1 MQKHFLGTLILAVLA
16 TVTLSARETWN
27 FNSDWCLSVGDTTAS
42 AVSFDDSKWQ
52 RVTLPHAWN
61 EDEAFKV
68 LIDDLSDTIVWYRKH
83 FALTGVAGHR
93 YFLEVEGVR
102 QAGIFYVNGK
112 KVGMHENGITAF
124 GLDITDFVQEGA
136 NVIAVRTDNAWDY
149 REKETNAKFQWN
161 DHNFNANYG
170 GMPKNVWLHRTGEVY
185 QTLPLYR
192 NLGTIG
198 TYVYAKDF
206 DIAGRAATIHA
217 ESEVRNGLQRSVAVA
232 YRVTVIDKDGKAV
245 NQWQSEA
252 VTIGAGK
259 TALVGAEARCTDLH
273 FWSWGY
279 GYLYDV
285 RTELVVDSEV
295 VDAVVTR
302 TGFRKTAF
310 GEGKIW
316 LNDRV
321 LMMHGYAQRTSNEW
335 PGVGMSVPAW
345 LSDYSNDLMV
355 QSGGN
360 LVRWMHT
367 CPWKQDVESCDRVG
381 LIQAMPAGDAEKD
394 REGKQWHQ
402 RVEAMRDAI
411 IYNRNNPSIL
421 FYESGNAGISEKHM
435 LAMKALRDKYDP
447 YGGRA
452 IGCREMLAIDCAE
465 YGGEMLYIN
474 KSKKHPMWQM
484 EYCRD
489 EGLRLYWDEYSYPYH
504 QEGAGPLYRGKPA
517 KEYNRNQDQFAVEL
531 VRRWY
536 DYWLERPGRGKR
548 VNSGGTKIIFSD
560 TNTHCRGEE
569 NYRRS
574 GVTDAMRIAK
584 DGFWAHQ
591 VMWDGWV
598 TPEQDHTYI
607 VGHWNYA
614 DTVKKPVYVVSS
626 GEDVELRLNGKKLDI
641 TPRRDYQ
648 FLFTFEDV
656 AFAPGTLEA
665 ISYRDGKEV
674 SRYVIET
681 AGAPAGLRLTP
692 ITNPLGWKADG
703 ADMALV
709 EVEVVDKQ
717 GRRCP
722 LDNRMIHWTVSGP
735 AEYRGGIAKEHS
747 ALSSQPS
754 AGSTNY
760 ILSPDLPVECG
771 VNRVLVRSTTKAGN
785 VTISVSAEGL
795 KKQSI
800 TLRTEAIDTKDGLST
815 YIPSRV
821 LAGRLGRGETPS
833 SPSYRDEV
841 VTVGVREV
849 QTETNDTIAA
859 ASFDDNEY
867 SFWQNDGQ
875 LATAAI
881 TYVLDKPAAI
891 CDIALKLGDWKS
903 RQYPLQVFA
912 GEKMVWEGWTNVSLG
927 YVHLTIDEPVKAD
940 TYTIKM
946 VGPTRKMDL
955 SNQVGEL
962 AGGKTNKLEGG
973 KTGKGTL
980 KIIEVD
986 FLERATK
993 SSASTYM
1000 LPPEREIVTVPY
1012 EAPKP
1017 PKKPSIAEGVVWPN
1031 GAKLAVSLTFDDG
1044 LLEHYTVVYPLLK
1057 ELGLRGTFWII
1068 GRDIDKQR
1076 ARKEA
1081 SPMTW
1086 EQIKEMSKAGQ
1097 EIANHTYTHKDLEKL
1112 SLDEARVEIEKGDAA
1127 VFKQIGKHTKAL
1139 AFPSNHKND
1148 SLVMMVE
1155 QMGYYPRMEQQSF
1168 GGKKL
1173 TSEEAF
1179 DKLMRSKI
1187 KHGGWLVT
1195 MTHGISVG
1203 YDAFENPELFEQC
1216 IRKLAEMQAEGKIWI
1231 APFSE
1236 VMEYIKLKGEK

>member
-1 MQKHFLGTLILAVLA
+1 MQKHFLGTILLVAMTILSV
-16 TVTLSARETWN
+16 SARETWN
-27 FNSDWCLSVGDTTAS
+27 FNSDWCLAVGDENAS

-52 RVTLPHAWN
+52 KVTLPHAWN

-83 FALTGVAGHR
+83 FALEEVKGHR

-102 QAGIFYVNGK
+102 QAGVFYVNGK
-112 KVGMHENGITAF
+112 NVGMHENGITAF
-124 GLDITDFVQEGA
+124 GFDITPYVKEGQ
-136 NVIAVRTDNAWDY
+136 NVIAVRTDNSWVY
-149 REKETNAKFQWN
+149 REKSTNAKFQWN

-198 TYVYAKDF
+198 TYIYAKDF
-206 DIAGRAATIHA
+206 DIKGRSATIHA
-217 ESEVRNGLQRSVAVA
+217 ESEVQNSTRQSVEVV
-232 YRVTVIDKDGKAV
+232 YRVTLIDRDGKEMKGWESGTTSIA
-245 NQWQSEA
+245 
-252 VTIGAGK
+252 AGK
-259 TALVGAEARCTDLH
+259 TALVSAEAGCKGLH

-285 RTELVVDSEV
+285 KTEVLINGVVA
-295 VDAVVTR
+295 DAVVTR

-321 LMMHGYAQRTSNEW
+321 MMMHGYAQRTSNEW
-335 PGVGMSVPAW
+335 PAVGMSVPAW
-345 LSDYSNDLMV
+345 LSDYSNGLMV
-355 QSGGN
+355 ESGGN

-402 RVEAMRDAI
+402 RAEAMRDAI

-435 LAMKALRDKYDP
+435 EAMKAIRDKYDP

-452 IGCREMLAIDCAE
+452 IGSREMLAIDIAE

-504 QEGAGPLYRGKPA
+504 KEGDGPLYRGKPA

-548 VNSGGTKIIFSD
+548 VNGGGTKIIFSD

-598 TPEQDHTYI
+598 TPEKDHTYI

-626 GEDVELRLNGKKLDI
+626 GEEVELLLNGKKLDI
-641 TPRRDYQ
+641 QPKREYQ
-648 FLFTFEDV
+648 FLFTFADV
-656 AFAPGTLEA
+656 AFAPGKLEA
-665 ISYRDGKEV
+665 VSYRGGKEV
-674 SRYVIET
+674 SRNAIET
-681 AGAPAGLRLTP
+681 AGEPAALRLTP

-703 ADMALV
+703 ADLALV

-722 LDNRMIHWTVSGP
+722 LDNRMIHWSINGP
-735 AEYRGGIAKEHS
+735 AEYRGGIAKGEN
-747 ALSSQPS
+747 
-754 AGSTNY
+754 NY
-760 ILSPDLPVECG
+760 ILSKDLPVECG
-771 VNRVLVRSTTKAGN
+771 VNRVLVRSTTKAGD
-785 VTISVSAEGL
+785 VTISVTAEGL

-800 TLRTEAIDTKDGLST
+800 KLRTEAIDAKDGLSS
-815 YIPSRV
+815 YIPARE
-821 LAGRLGRGETPS
+821 LQGHLDRGETPAT
-833 SPSYRDEV
+833 PSYKDEV
-841 VTVGVREV
+841 VAVEVKAVR
-849 QTETNDTIAA
+849 TETNDTIAA
-859 ASFDDNEY
+859 ASYDDNEY

-881 TYVLDKPAAI
+881 TYVLEKEAEV

-903 RQYPLQVFA
+903 RRYPLQVSA
-912 GEKMVWEGWTNVSLG
+912 GEQVAWEGWTDGSLG
-927 YVHLTIDEPVKAD
+927 YVHLVIDKPVKAKE
-940 TYTIKM
+940 YTIKM
-946 VGPTRKMDL
+946 LGQTKKIDL

-993 SSASTYM
+993 SSPSTYV
-1000 LPPEREIVTVPY
+1000 LPPAREIVTVPY

-1057 ELGLRGTFWII
+1057 ELGLKGTFWII

-1076 ARKEA
+1076 PRKEA
-1081 SPMTW
+1081 NPMTW
-1086 EQIKEMSKAGQ
+1086 EQIKEMSKDGQ
-1097 EIANHTYTHKDLEKL
+1097 EIANHTYTHKDLDKL
-1112 SLDEARVEIEKGDAA
+1112 TLAEARVEIEKGDAA
-1127 VFKQIGKHTKAL
+1127 IYKQTGKHPKAL

-1155 QMGYYPRMEQQSF
+1155 EMGYYPRMEQQSF
-1168 GGKKL
+1168 GGKKVPD
-1173 TSEEAF
+1173 EEAF
-1179 DKLMRSKI
+1179 DKWLRSQLKR
-1187 KHGGWLVT
+1187 GGWAVT

-1203 YDAFENPELFEQC
+1203 YDAFPEPEVLESHL
-1216 IRKLAEMQAEGKIWI
+1216 RKLAQLQAEGKIWI

-1236 VMEYIKLKGEK
+1236 VMEYIKKLKIDN